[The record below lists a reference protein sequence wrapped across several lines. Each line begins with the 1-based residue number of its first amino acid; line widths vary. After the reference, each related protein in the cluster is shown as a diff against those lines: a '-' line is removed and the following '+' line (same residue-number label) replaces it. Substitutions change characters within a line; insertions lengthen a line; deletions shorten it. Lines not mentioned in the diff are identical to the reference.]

1 MAYKY
6 KWYKDPDW
14 QDIIIKFV
22 IIIVISLIAFGV
34 SFLVVRCTQNQMD
47 GGVVIDKYMTEGHYQ
62 NYAHYDSTQKRSVVR
77 TRWIPT
83 SYTLVVK
90 KTEDSGDVK
99 VKEVPV
105 SIEKFYEFEIG
116 EIYEK

>member
-14 QDIIIKFV
+14 QDLIIKFV
-22 IIIVISLIAFGV
+22 VIIVISLIAFGV
-34 SFLVVRCTQNQMD
+34 SFLVVKCTQEQMD
-47 GGVVIDKYMTEGHYQ
+47 GGLIIDKYMTEGHFQ

-83 SYTLVVK
+83 SYTLIIQ
-90 KTEDSGDVK
+90 KTVGEGVRL
-99 VKEVPV
+99 KEVPV
-105 SIEKFYEFEIG
+105 SIEKYYSSEVG